1 MHQSLNGNPVS
12 SGCKREVGFFMMYD
26 VVVIGAGPAGSTAAK
41 CLAENNIKVLLLDK
55 SEFPR
60 DKPCGGGLPTRV
72 LKRFPYIE
80 PLIDSISFGSSTYS
94 SSHRYKFDLIREK
107 PLLFNVI
114 RKEFDYGLVNLA
126 LKAGA
131 TFLEGKTV
139 VDVSIQQNNASVKL
153 DDGQSIETQMI
164 ISCDGTRSIVAEK
177 TNLSKQMQTLCI
189 ALVQEQPMTP
199 KQLDT
204 YFTKKRLV
212 HLFIKAQGIAGYAW
226 VFPKKQCVNIGI
238 GEFQSALSKSKPN
251 VPLKD
256 TYEKFIAV
264 LKEKKLLPEK
274 FIVENLKGATLPI
287 FPLKNTYRD
296 RLVLCGDAAGFINPI
311 TGEGIYY
318 AMVSGQIASKVIV
331 DGLKQNDLSK
341 EFLSHYQ
348 TLWYNDFGKDL
359 KLLGRFNY
367 QWGKDSEKIVRLFTK
382 DKKFAQLTTGVIGGQ
397 ISFSKYKGAL
407 IIRYVYASI
416 KDLFSKKKKE

>member
-1 MHQSLNGNPVS
+1 MLQSLTGNPAS
-12 SGCKREVGFFMMYD
+12 SGCKREVDLFMIYD

-41 CLAENNIKVLLLDK
+41 YLAENKINILLLDK

-80 PLIDSISFGSSTYS
+80 PLIDSISFGSITYS
-94 SSHRYKFDLIREK
+94 SSRRYQFDLIREK

-114 RKEFDYGLVNLA
+114 RKDFDYGLVNLA
-126 LKAGA
+126 LEAGA
-131 TFLEGKTV
+131 TFLGGKTV
-139 VDVSIQQNNASVKL
+139 VDVLIKQNNACIIL
-153 DDGQSIETQMI
+153 DDGQSIETQMVI
-164 ISCDGTRSIVAEK
+164 GCDGTHSIVAEK
-177 TNLSKQMQTLCI
+177 TNFSKKMQTLCI

-199 KQLDT
+199 EQLDT
-204 YFTKKRLV
+204 YYTKKRLV
-212 HLFIKAQGIAGYAW
+212 HLFIKVQGIAGYAW
-226 VFPKKQCVNIGI
+226 IFPKKHCVNIGI

-251 VPLKD
+251 ISLKD
-256 TYEKFIAV
+256 TYETFIAV

-274 FIVENLKGATLPI
+274 FIIENLKGATLPI

-318 AMVSGQIASKVIV
+318 AMVSGQIAAKVIV
-331 DGLKQNDLSK
+331 EGLKQKDLSK

-348 TLWYNDFGKDL
+348 TLWHDDFGKDL
-359 KLLGRFNY
+359 NLLGRFNY
-367 QWGKDSEKIVRLFTK
+367 QWGKDSEKIVRLFTR

-407 IIRYVYASI
+407 IIRYIYASL
-416 KDLFSKKKKE
+416 KDLFIKKEK

>member
-1 MHQSLNGNPVS
+1 MHQSPNGNPVS

-41 CLAENNIKVLLLDK
+41 CLAENNINVLLLDK

-107 PLLFNVI
+107 PLLLNVI

-131 TFLEGKTV
+131 TFLAGKTV

-164 ISCDGTRSIVAEK
+164 IGCDGTRSIVAEK
-177 TNLSKQMQTLCI
+177 TNLSKQMQALCI

-204 YFTKKRLV
+204 YYTKKRLV

-226 VFPKKQCVNIGI
+226 VFPKKHCVNIGI
-238 GEFQSALSKSKPN
+238 GEFQSALSESKSN

-264 LKEKKLLPEK
+264 LKEKKLLPET
-274 FIVENLKGATLPI
+274 FVVENLKGATLPI
-287 FPLKNTYRD
+287 FPLRNTYRD

-318 AMVSGQIASKVIV
+318 AMVSGQIASEVIV

-348 TLWYNDFGKDL
+348 TVWYNDFGKDL

-367 QWGKDSEKIVRLFTK
+367 QWGKDSEKIVRLFTR
-382 DKKFAQLTTGVIGGQ
+382 DKKFAQLVTGVIGGQ
-397 ISFSKYKGAL
+397 ISFSKYTSAL
-407 IIRYVYASI
+407 IIRYIYTSI
-416 KDLFSKKKKE
+416 KDLFHRNKK